1 VSCDQVHVMPRL
13 CMFALSLLAGHDLY
27 GLAHSSVTKK
37 RVVQHCLPLDI
48 YVFLQSK
55 LAATLI
61 RRLVNNSQ
69 QNKNEVFNNASI
81 FFSPRSG
88 LSFFYH
94 GNTVCHLRGNLRW
107 GRGCPARL
115 CGCICTP
122 GRRAGCRCWQV

>member
-1 VSCDQVHVMPRL
+1 
-13 CMFALSLLAGHDLY
+13 MFALSLLAGHDIY

-37 RVVQHCLPLDI
+37 RVVQDCLLLNI

-88 LSFFYH
+88 LSFF
-94 GNTVCHLRGNLRW
+94 TMVILSATLRESEVGP
-107 GRGCPARL
+107 GVPCPAVRVHMH
-115 CGCICTP
+115 P
-122 GRRAGCRCWQV
+122 GEEGGMQVLAGLAPLAK